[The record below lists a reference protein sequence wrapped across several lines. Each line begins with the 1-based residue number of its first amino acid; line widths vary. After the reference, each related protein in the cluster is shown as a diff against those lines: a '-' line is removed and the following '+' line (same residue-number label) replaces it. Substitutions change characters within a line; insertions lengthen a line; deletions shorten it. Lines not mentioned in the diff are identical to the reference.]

1 MNNLSNTSTNTP
13 TEMTFFARFEDDILA
28 GKKTITIRDQAE
40 SHYVPG
46 SVVTV
51 STLEQGRVFC
61 QLKILSV
68 TPVLLSQLTEFH
80 AEQENIELAAIERCY
95 SRNLSGIRT
104 VVCRLIISF
113 IPFVLEAAI
122 LLTAFIHPNYI
133 GELCSWNF
141 IHFSPHCNSN
151 YFGYF

>member
-1 MNNLSNTSTNTP
+1 MDNLSNAATNTSINVP

-28 GKKTITIRDQAE
+28 GKKTITIRDETE

-80 AEQENIELAAIERCY
+80 AEQENMTLPQLKSVIQEIYPGLEQLFVIDYQLY
-95 SRNLSGIRT
+95 SAN
-104 VVCRLIISF
+104 
-113 IPFVLEAAI
+113 A
-122 LLTAFIHPNYI
+122 
-133 GELCSWNF
+133 
-141 IHFSPHCNSN
+141 
-151 YFGYF
+151 

>member
-80 AEQENIELAAIERCY
+80 AEQENMSLPQLKGVIQDIYPGLERLFVIDY
-95 SRNLSGIRT
+95 QLYPLRT
-104 VVCRLIISF
+104 
-113 IPFVLEAAI
+113 
-122 LLTAFIHPNYI
+122 
-133 GELCSWNF
+133 
-141 IHFSPHCNSN
+141 
-151 YFGYF
+151 